1 MAAKTSAPVAK
12 AASVK
17 TAKGE
22 TVKPR
27 AARGAATQA
36 TITLKQIGVEI
47 AQSHEA
53 PKRQVDALLDDVI
66 AAVVKHLKK
75 GAKVRLSGLGILQ
88 VKKRAARKGR
98 NPATGEPI
106 KIKAS
111 KKVAFRVA
119 RDLKAAL

>member
-1 MAAKTSAPVAK
+1 MVVKNTAAIAKTAMAETIKSPV
-12 AASVK
+12 
-17 TAKGE
+17 
-22 TVKPR
+22 PR
-27 AARGAATQA
+27 ASAAQA
-36 TITLKQIGVEI
+36 TITLKQIGVQL
-47 AQSHEA
+47 AQSHEL

-66 AAVVKHLKK
+66 AAVAKHIKK

-88 VKKRAARKGR
+88 VKKRAARTGR

-119 RDLKAAL
+119 RDLKEAL